1 MKICKKCKE
10 EKALDQF
17 NSIVRGRASKLGGI
31 YVASSC
37 KECVKKSTV
46 ESARRRRHSDPEKT
60 REKDRNYRLKNAR
73 NCRSNSLKYR
83 FGITADDYDVMY
95 DKQQGCCAI
104 CGIHSSDYTNK
115 TKLRL
120 HVDHCH
126 TTGMIRGLL
135 CNSCNT
141 SLGGFKD
148 SEDVLNKAIAY
159 INIHTKL
166 HLGAKNALAQR
177 ETMEL

>member
-1 MKICKKCKE
+1 MKTCKKCKE
-10 EKALDQF
+10 EKPLDQY
-17 NSIVRGRASKLGGI
+17 SAITRGRASKLGGI
-31 YVASSC
+31 YVAATC
-37 KECVKKSTV
+37 KECTKRSSLD
-46 ESARRRRHSDPEKT
+46 SAKRRRLLDPEKT
-60 REKDRNYRLKNAR
+60 KEKDRKYRLNNAR
-73 NCRSNSLKYR
+73 NCRSASLKYR

-95 DKQQGCCAI
+95 DNQKGCCAI

-148 SEDVLNKAIAY
+148 NEEIMSKAIAY
-159 INIHTKL
+159 IQNHAKL
-166 HLGAKNALAQR
+166 HEGAKNALSHR

>member
-1 MKICKKCKE
+1 MKTCKKCKE
-10 EKALDQF
+10 EKPLTEYG
-17 NSIVRGRASKLGGI
+17 SVKRPRASKKGGI
-31 YVASSC
+31 WVHATC
-37 KECVKKSTV
+37 KECTKKAGL
-46 ESARRRRHSDPEKT
+46 ESQKRRRKENAEAVK
-60 REKDRNYRLKNAR
+60 EKDRLYRIRNAR
-73 NCRSNSLKYR
+73 ACRSASLKYR

-95 DKQQGCCAI
+95 DKQGGCCAI

-148 SEDVLNKAIAY
+148 SEEVLSKAITY
-159 INIHTKL
+159 IQHHAML
-166 HLGAKNALAQR
+166 HEGAKNALSHR